1 MKLTESD
8 KRYLVNIGHEEKDF
22 AQIEEA
28 LSARTTTYELNKVI
42 GHKLRDVSREEAI
55 SLLGRNL
62 YLSGIARSAFHGTAI
77 RENEQ
82 GDRVLFDS
90 TKLFR
95 PKRESTSDTAR
106 TDEHLKESTIAAKD
120 NMPSDF
126 PERISAIAEHRG
138 LTKDDEILFILR
150 FVVKCEDTVSFR
162 SNQSRLLFLNQIRAM
177 WTAYCIHNA
186 CEPDTNIYDNGFYA
200 IFEAIQVVFGTDALN
215 PKTGKDAFD
224 LFMGEYLC

>member
-28 LSARTTTYELNKVI
+28 LSARTTTYELIKVI
-42 GHKLRDVSREEAI
+42 GHKLRAISREEAI

-90 TKLFR
+90 TRLFR
-95 PKRESTSDTAR
+95 PKRERSIDSADR
-106 TDEHLKESTIAAKD
+106 NEYLKESTIAAKD
-120 NMPSDF
+120 NLPLDL
-126 PERISAIAEHRG
+126 PERISAIVEHRG
-138 LTKDDEILFILR
+138 LTKDDEILFVLR
-150 FVVKCEDTVSFR
+150 FVVKCENTVSFR
-162 SNQSRLLFLNQIRAM
+162 SNQSRQLFLNQIRAL
-177 WTAYCIHNA
+177 WTAYCIHNT
-186 CEPDTNIYDNGFYA
+186 CEPDTNLYDNGFYA
-200 IFEAIQVVFGTDALN
+200 ISEATQAVFGMDAFN
-215 PKTGKDAFD
+215 PKTGKDTFD